1 MNKEQYIDFIRKP
14 EQLTSTSIVELEKLA
29 HEFPYCA
36 SVHILLTLSLFLD
49 RNIKFDAQLHKT
61 AAIISDRKTLKKH
74 IDYISDSLK
83 KIQLPDEYESVE
95 SQETTELID
104 KVLQAEEIL
113 KNQKIEELKARIEL
127 KLAEI
132 ERAKKKQKTG
142 DKDTTEDL
150 KADIESL
157 DKANKGKSKIEL
169 IEHFIASEPS
179 ITRKS
184 AHFFDPLDLAVQSI
198 TDQENIVSETLAQI
212 YYDQGYKEK
221 SIKIYDKL
229 SLKFPEKSS
238 YFASLILK
246 IEKEI

>member
-1 MNKEQYIDFIRKP
+1 MNKEQYIRFLNKP
-14 EQLTSTSIVELEKLA
+14 EQLGSASITDLEKLA
-29 HEFPYCA
+29 NEFPYCA
-36 SVHILLTLSLFLD
+36 SIHLLYTLSLFLD

-61 AAIISDRKTLKKH
+61 AAIIGDRKMLKKQ
-74 IDYISDSLK
+74 IDYLNDHYE
-83 KIQLPDEYESVE
+83 KIQLPDEYVAKEE
-95 SQETTELID
+95 ITTTEVID
-104 KVLQAEEIL
+104 KNFQVEEIL
-113 KNQKIEELKARIEL
+113 KNQKIEELKARIER

-132 ERAKKKQKTG
+132 ERAKKRQKASNQDI
-142 DKDTTEDL
+142 DKPVNSNLDE
-150 KADIESL
+150 L
-157 DKANKGKSKIEL
+157 DKENKGKSKLEL

-184 AHFFDPLDLAVQSI
+184 AHFFDPIDLAAQSI

-221 SIKIYDKL
+221 ALKIYDKL

-238 YFASLILK
+238 YFASRILR